1 MLSYVTGS
9 PGLFASPPLTLVP
22 DPPSPFLI
30 RPERLVVRVGQ
41 DNGASIA
48 LFERLG
54 FVETKAANA
63 FGEKEMRLRII

>member
-22 DPPSPFLI
+22 DPPSPFPI

-63 FGEKEMRLRII
+63 FGEKEMRLRSI